1 MLNIKNLTPYILTFS
16 LIIVLFYI
24 LNSTKNNFVN
34 NIIKEIQYILPKEN
48 IHTEND
54 YLNIDYSIFSDEM
67 ICDKV
72 ASIDFYPELNGFGG
86 EANKRG
92 IKCYYM
98 TVGHYSTN
106 NSEGYTSNID
116 LPVSKPKG

>member
-1 MLNIKNLTPYILTFS
+1 MLNIKNLTPYIVTFS
-16 LIIVLFYI
+16 LIFVLFYI

-34 NIIKEIQYILPKEN
+34 NIVKEIQYILPKEN
-48 IHTEND
+48 IHTENE

-72 ASIDFYPELNGFGG
+72 ASIDFYPELRGFGD
-86 EANKRG
+86 EAKRRG

-106 NSEGYTSNID
+106 LSEGFVSDIE
-116 LPVSKPKG
+116 LPVGRP